1 MNNLKRLVLVLALA
15 LLAISPVKSQ
25 TPAHEAVKKDYP
37 NLFDM
42 YGMESLE
49 KQKAHFIFAID
60 GSSCMATNLVTIK
73 PLI

>member
-49 KQKAHFIFAID
+49 KQKAH
-60 GSSCMATNLVTIK
+60 
-73 PLI
+73 